1 MCRGDSLHCRLALT
15 VCHRSCRPPSEQNL
29 AGEVRKSLP
38 KLRETLTKKI
48 KAMKPEDLLT
58 KGMTSESKALEAE
71 MDLSTP
77 MGRMMA
83 AKHAKAKIG

>member
-1 MCRGDSLHCRLALT
+1 MVVLAT
-15 VCHRSCRPPSEQNL
+15 TETNL
-29 AGEVRKSLP
+29 AGTIRKSLP

-48 KAMKPEDLLT
+48 KVMKPEDLLT
-58 KGMTSESKALEAE
+58 KGMTNESKALSAE

-83 AKHAKAKIG
+83 AKHAKAKSG